1 MIKTLVIAELVKHT
15 STASNIYIYIQIF
28 NGFFYK
34 LKKPFIF
41 YSVPSV
47 LKILFSNFTQTFYND
62 NSQDLTDPDFLNF
75 DF

>member
-15 STASNIYIYIQIF
+15 STASNIYIYKYLTV
-28 NGFFYK
+28 FFDK